1 MDMPSYEE
9 YKGNDI
15 FGMVMCA
22 PCGCDISVFKDIE
35 EIELYHGQNDYLD
48 VVNKGI
54 NMKKGIEKM
63 LEYYNMDGYVAFG
76 DSNNDLEMMKGADIS
91 ICLGQGLETVKKVS
105 TYVTDEVLED
115 GIYNACKKYKWI

>member
-1 MDMPSYEE
+1 
-9 YKGNDI
+9 
-15 FGMVMCA
+15 MCA

-54 NMKKGIEKM
+54 NKKKGIEKM

>member
-1 MDMPSYEE
+1 M
-9 YKGNDI
+9 
-15 FGMVMCA
+15 
-22 PCGCDISVFKDIE
+22 
-35 EIELYHGQNDYLD
+35 
-48 VVNKGI
+48 
-54 NMKKGIEKM
+54 
-63 LEYYNMDGYVAFG
+63 AFG

>member
-1 MDMPSYEE
+1 
-9 YKGNDI
+9 
-15 FGMVMCA
+15 MVVIA
-22 PCGCDISVFKDIE
+22 
-35 EIELYHGQNDYLD
+35 QD
-48 VVNKGI
+48 VQTANIAIINK
-54 NMKKGIEKM
+54 KKGIEKM

>member
-1 MDMPSYEE
+1 
-9 YKGNDI
+9 
-15 FGMVMCA
+15 
-22 PCGCDISVFKDIE
+22 
-35 EIELYHGQNDYLD
+35 
-48 VVNKGI
+48 
-54 NMKKGIEKM
+54 M
-63 LEYYNMDGYVAFG
+63 LRVDGYVAFG

>member
-1 MDMPSYEE
+1 MKDLISSPQNIVVIGDMYVST
-9 YKGNDI
+9 DV
-15 FGMVMCA
+15 MVESLEKSKIN
-22 PCGCDISVFKDIE
+22 CGKITQLFW
-35 EIELYHGQNDYLD
+35 GDYD
-48 VVNKGI
+48 KTHFAENK
-54 NMKKGIEKM
+54 KKGIEKM

>member
-1 MDMPSYEE
+1 MRE
-9 YKGNDI
+9 KQ
-15 FGMVMCA
+15 
-22 PCGCDISVFKDIE
+22 ISKAVIKRLPRYRRYLK
-35 EIELYHGQNDYLD
+35 ELQ
-48 VVNKGI
+48 
-54 NMKKGIEKM
+54 KKGIEKM